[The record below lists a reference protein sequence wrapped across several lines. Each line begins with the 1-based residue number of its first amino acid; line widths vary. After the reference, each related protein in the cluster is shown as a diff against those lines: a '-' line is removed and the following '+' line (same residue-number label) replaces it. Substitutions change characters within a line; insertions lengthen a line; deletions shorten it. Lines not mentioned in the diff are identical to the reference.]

1 MALAGNDVSPEKKSG
16 FTFQGKEIVLSKTR
30 GRPAR
35 QRTSGAGLVEDKKRI
50 EALTIYAVTGK
61 DSEVIKLT
69 GVGQKQLKSW
79 KKEQWW
85 QEGLEEIRN
94 ENDHQF
100 DAAFTG
106 ILEKVIGAI
115 NERLVKG
122 DEIVFKDGTRAMKQ
136 VSLRDLVGALAYTMD
151 KRQVIR
157 GRPTSRT
164 ETVSVDNRLDKL
176 NNHFVELAKKQRKEH
191 IAPVAAPDAAGAPLP
206 LLDEAGPQ
214 PKISQEG

>member
-1 MALAGNDVSPEKKSG
+1 M
-16 FTFQGKEIVLSKTR
+16 
-30 GRPAR
+30 
-35 QRTSGAGLVEDKKRI
+35 
-50 EALTIYAVTGK
+50 
-61 DSEVIKLT
+61 KLT
-69 GVGQKQLKSW
+69 GVGQKMLQAW

-85 QEGLEEIRN
+85 KDGLEEIRN

-106 ILEKVIGAI
+106 ILEKVINAI
-115 NERLVKG
+115 NDRLITG

-176 NNHFVELAKKQRKEH
+176 VTHFTSLSKKGKAEAGQPAEK
-191 IAPVAAPDAAGAPLP
+191 APVVAKEVPVAPQP
-206 LLDEAGPQ
+206 LLEGVDSHPT
-214 PKISQEG
+214 KTQEG

>member
-1 MALAGNDVSPEKKSG
+1 M
-16 FTFQGKEIVLSKTR
+16 
-30 GRPAR
+30 
-35 QRTSGAGLVEDKKRI
+35 
-50 EALTIYAVTGK
+50 
-61 DSEVIKLT
+61 KLT
-69 GVGQKQLKSW
+69 GVGQKMLQAW

-85 QEGLEEIRN
+85 KDGLEEIRN

-106 ILEKVIGAI
+106 ILEKVINAI
-115 NERLVKG
+115 NDRLITG

-176 NNHFVELAKKQRKEH
+176 VTHFTSLSKKGKVDAGQPAEK
-191 IAPVAAPDAAGAPLP
+191 APVVAKEVPVAPQP
-206 LLDEAGPQ
+206 LLEGVDSHPT
-214 PKISQEG
+214 KTQEG